1 MTITDSSDLDLS
13 LTISRR
19 DASVRPA
26 GECLCKTITIKS
38 GVVRASQI
46 TAERI
51 KTSGERIASH
61 KQALSRSPCQIK
73 KMPRIKVVKI
83 IRVSLSLEID
93 SEFEKK

>member
-1 MTITDSSDLDLS
+1 MRVKPVC
-13 LTISRR
+13 RR

-73 KMPRIKVVKI
+73 KMPRRVKVVKI